1 MGHSHSHNHSHHH
14 DLNSRNL
21 LISIFLNIAITV
33 AQVIGGIVSGSLAL
47 LSDAL
52 HNFSDVISLI
62 ISWIANKL
70 VKKKASLKR
79 TFGYKRAEILAA
91 FINAATLIVVAV
103 LLIFEAIER
112 FRNPQEIE
120 SNLVIWLSIIA
131 ILGNG
136 FSVLLLKKNADNN
149 MNLKSAYLH
158 LLTDMLASVAVLI
171 GGLLMKYYEIW
182 WIDSVLTLAIAV
194 YLVVMGWDLLKNSFK
209 VLMLFTPDSTSVKSI
224 VEDIQTIDAV
234 KNVHHV
240 HIWQLN
246 EEEIPNTIIAD
257 NTGGILMQRGEVDMC
272 IVGTDRTLSN
282 GDVCNKIGTYLK
294 ALAAHDN
301 NIPFYVTL
309 PSSTIDWDIKNAQ
322 DIPIEERNSEELSH
336 VEGID
341 ENNEIKK
348 VLIYPKKSKAMNLA
362 FDITPAKYV
371 TGLITEK
378 GTCEASPEGLKK
390 LFK

>member
-21 LISIFLNIAITV
+21 LISIFLNITITV
-33 AQVIGGIVSGSLAL
+33 AQVISGVVSGSLAL

-246 EEEIPNTIIAD
+246 EEEIHLEAHIDFKEDI
-257 NTGGILMQRGEVDMC
+257 
-272 IVGTDRTLSN
+272 TLSQF
-282 GDVCNKIGTYLK
+282 DVILN
-294 ALAAHDN
+294 
-301 NIPFYVTL
+301 
-309 PSSTIDWDIKNAQ
+309 S
-322 DIPIEERNSEELSH
+322 IEE
-336 VEGID
+336 
-341 ENNEIKK
+341 
-348 VLIYPKKSKAMNLA
+348 LIYHKY
-362 FDITPAKYV
+362 DINHINIQPEYGKCDAKDV
-371 TGLITEK
+371 IVQD
-378 GTCEASPEGLKK
+378 
-390 LFK
+390 